1 MFLSNLAFIFIYKLL
16 FILAKILKP
25 LIMKHLIYFVSI
37 LFFVTIFC
45 KSATAQRGYYEQE
58 YEMPFQPRFILGSSY
73 YNSLGDIQ
81 GPDAGSLL
89 GNIGFKSGVSFNLN
103 ENVDLSLLF
112 NRFKLAEESATDKFS
127 SEVRSFG
134 LHFDYTLYKLL
145 KNSRLSPL
153 IGIGIHNINFKTI
166 NYFNNNNEKVV
177 YADESSFILPANV
190 GVSLNVSERIKLNLS
205 YNYILNFSDIDKYEN
220 ESSDNISMVDFTICY
235 DFFTKIAREKP
246 IDDSFYSDVNFE
258 KFDVEDTDGDMV
270 PDNDDHCPE
279 TPQGVKVDEKG
290 CAIDTDNDGIAD
302 YLDKELNTR
311 IGALVDEGGVELTE
325 AKYES
330 IYGFVAASRKYAN
343 IYNESEIKKE
353 DYLNINDYLI
363 AKANEF
369 NNNYNQTVE
378 SNKLVS
384 GLLYRV
390 EIGRYADDIPEE
402 DEIRMLM
409 LNDLKSTTKG
419 DFVLYMVG
427 KYNSKDEALKRE
439 YELDSQGFLD
449 CYILVDNNGK
459 IERYT
464 PPMPPKP
471 KQDDKKN
478 QVFNDSI
485 SEKENKE
492 IDINKVVKIDEPVYR
507 VQIGAFKEA
516 LPEQVFAGID
526 NVISMKDKDGFIRYM
541 TGSFTNK
548 KDGVD
553 YMFQMRARGFEDAFL
568 VSYKNGKRSIEFF
581 VPKNSIDL
589 SSKKEN
595 KKPEEKAKKKAEI
608 EFIVQIL
615 VTDQVLNADQIQG
628 VGKLKNVQKIN
639 VGANMFAYYAGSF
652 IKIQDANNRLN
663 EAKNLG
669 FENAFIFAS
678 KNGERITIEEALN
691 K

>member
-1 MFLSNLAFIFIYKLL
+1 
-16 FILAKILKP
+16 
-25 LIMKHLIYFVSI
+25 MKHLIYFVSI
-37 LFFVTIFC
+37 LFFVTISY
-45 KSATAQRGYYEQE
+45 KPATAQRGYYEQE

-103 ENVDLSLLF
+103 ESVDLSLLF
-112 NRFKLAEESATDKFS
+112 NRFKLAEESDTDKFS

-134 LHFDYTLYKLL
+134 LHVDYTFYKLL
-145 KNSRLSPL
+145 KNNRLSPL

-166 NYFNNNNEKVV
+166 NYFNSNNEKVV
-177 YADESSFILPANV
+177 YSDESSFILPANV

-220 ESSDNISMVDFTICY
+220 EASDNISMVDFTICY
-235 DFFTKIAREKP
+235 DFFTKTARDKP

-311 IGALVDEGGVELTE
+311 IGALIDEDGVELTE

-330 IYGFVAASRKYAN
+330 IYGYVAASRKYAN

-353 DYLNINDYLI
+353 DYLDINDYLI

-369 NNNYNQTVE
+369 NNNYNQSVE
-378 SNKLVS
+378 SDKLVS
-384 GLLYRV
+384 ELLYRV
-390 EIGRYADDIPEE
+390 EIGRYSDDIPEE
-402 DEIRMLM
+402 DEIKMLM
-409 LNDLKSTTKG
+409 LNDLESTTKG
-419 DFVLYMVG
+419 DFVIYMVG
-427 KYNSKDEALKRE
+427 EYKTKDEALKRE

-459 IERYT
+459 IEKYA

-478 QVFNDSI
+478 QVLNDSI

-492 IDINKVVKIDEPVYR
+492 IDFNKAVKIDEPVYR

-581 VPKNSIDL
+581 VPNNSIDL

-595 KKPEEKAKKKAEI
+595 KKPEEKAKIKSEI

-615 VTDQVLNADQIQG
+615 VTDKVLNADQIKSI
-628 VGKLKNVQKIN
+628 GKLKDVQKTN
-639 VGANMFAYYAGSF
+639 VGLNMFAYYAGSF

-663 EAKNLG
+663 EVKNLG

-678 KNGERITIEEALN
+678 KNGERITIEEALS